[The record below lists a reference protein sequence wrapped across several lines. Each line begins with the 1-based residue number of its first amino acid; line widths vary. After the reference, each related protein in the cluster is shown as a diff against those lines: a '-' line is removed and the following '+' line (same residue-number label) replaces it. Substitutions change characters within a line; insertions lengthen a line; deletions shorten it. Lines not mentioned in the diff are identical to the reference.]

1 LKHAG
6 IALLSGSLLLGSL
19 LIGSLLLPASASG
32 EEEASCS
39 GVRLVEVAAASGVSF
54 LHRSGATGSKLL
66 PETMGAGLAWLD
78 YDGDGWQDLYLVQ
91 SGSFPPAPGEA
102 VINRL
107 FRNLGGRFVEVT
119 EAAAAADP
127 GYGQGVLAADLDGD
141 GWVDLVV
148 TNFGED
154 VILHNNGR
162 GSFARKSVTK
172 GLETA
177 GWSSSAAAADAD
189 GDGDLD
195 LYVSGYLEFDP
206 AAPLFCGDPETGER
220 RYCDPSLFEG
230 ARDHFFLNQGDMRWL
245 EAGEE
250 VGLSEAKGRG
260 LGVLFSDLDG
270 DRLPDIYVAND
281 LTPNSLFQNLGE
293 GRFSDVSL
301 FSGAAVDRNGK
312 PEAGMGVA
320 MGDLD
325 RNQRP
330 DLVVTNFDVET
341 NTHYANRGAMSF
353 GDVSATSGLGP
364 PSFNFLSFGIG
375 VADLN
380 LDGALDVYVANGH
393 IFERPNRDNSEYR
406 QRDQVLLGDG
416 GGRFREARCAALDA
430 RATVARGLA
439 LADYDSDGDID
450 VALQENNG
458 PAALLRNDAA
468 SAPWLGVRLVGVGA
482 NSEAVG
488 ALVRLETSA
497 GEHIRW
503 VLAGDSYQSSSERR
517 VLFNLGVDNQGV
529 DERPIRLEVT
539 WPSGRRTALGV
550 NRSGSYLTLAEVAAR
565 D

>member
-1 LKHAG
+1 MRRLTEA
-6 IALLSGSLLLGSL
+6 L
-19 LIGSLLLPASASG
+19 LIGSLFLPALAVG
-32 EEEASCS
+32 QEEATCS
-39 GVRLVEVAAASGVSF
+39 GVDLVEVAVASGVNF
-54 LHRSGATGSKLL
+54 LHRSGATGGKLL

-78 YDGDGWQDLYLVQ
+78 YDGDGWLDLYLVQ
-91 SGSFPPAPGEA
+91 SGGFPPAPEEA
-102 VINRL
+102 VSNRL
-107 FRNLGGRFVEVT
+107 FRNLGGQFVEVT
-119 EAAAAADP
+119 ETAMAAEP
-127 GYGQGVLAADLDGD
+127 GYGQGALAADLDGD
-141 GWVDLVV
+141 GWADLMV

-154 VILHNNGR
+154 VILRNNGK
-162 GSFARKSVTK
+162 GSFERKSVTG
-172 GLETA
+172 GLETG

-230 ARDHFFLNQGDMRWL
+230 ARDHFFLNQGGMQWL

-250 VGLSEAKGRG
+250 AGLGGVKGRG
-260 LGVLFSDLDG
+260 LGVIFGDLNG
-270 DRLPDIYVAND
+270 DLLADIYVAND
-281 LTPNSLFQNLGE
+281 LTPNLLFENLG
-293 GRFSDVSL
+293 GGLFSDVSL

-320 MGDLD
+320 MADLD
-325 RNQRP
+325 GDQRP
-330 DLVVTNFDVET
+330 DLLVTNFDVET

-353 GDVSATSGLGP
+353 GDVSAVSGLGP
-364 PSFNFLSFGIG
+364 PSFNYLAFGVG
-375 VADLN
+375 VADFN

-406 QRDQVLLGDG
+406 QRDQVLLGAG
-416 GGRFREARCAALDA
+416 GGRFREARCEALEA

-458 PAALLRNDAA
+458 PASLLRNDAVLA
-468 SAPWLGVRLVGVGA
+468 ADWLGVRLVGAGA

-488 ALVRLETSA
+488 ALVRLETST
-497 GEHIRW
+497 GEHLRW
-503 VLAGDSYQSSSERR
+503 ILAGDSYQSSSERR
-517 VLFNLGVDNQGV
+517 ALFNLGAG
-529 DERPIRLEVT
+529 ELPRRLEVT
-539 WPSGRRTALGV
+539 WPSGRRTVLGV
-550 NRSGSYLTLAEVAAR
+550 SRAGSYLTVAEAPAR